1 MPKNLSKTE
10 AILKAK
16 CPQCREG
23 DVFSAPLLHV
33 TEFTKMNHNCPKC
46 GVQFE
51 IEPGFFFGAM
61 YISYAFSVGTLLV
74 AYFLLKYVFGDP
86 DLMYYLISVPTVIL
100 LFLPFTFRYSRIIY
114 LYLVG
119 GFKYAPESV
128 REMNK

>member
-1 MPKNLSKTE
+1 MWG
-10 AILKAK
+10 AI
-16 CPQCREG
+16 R
-23 DVFSAPLLHV
+23 DW
-33 TEFTKMNHNCPKC
+33 T
-46 GVQFE
+46 
-51 IEPGFFFGAM
+51 GFLFGAM

-86 DLMYYLISVPTVIL
+86 DLLYYLISVPTVIL